1 MFIYFFLAIL
11 TAPWVIA
18 MKLKNNVGKNIILFP
33 GDNDPPQGFKIRS
46 GYIVSLSKTLS
57 SQQTVTFRAIED
69 ESRAKVLI
77 NGKESIKVTAVKGK
91 ASPVDVTLAGKFS
104 GFKILLY
111 IVFLLRNHGLCF

>member
-1 MFIYFFLAIL
+1 
-11 TAPWVIA
+11 
-18 MKLKNNVGKNIILFP
+18 MKLKNNVGKNIILLP
-33 GDNDPPQGFKIRS
+33 SDNDPPQGFKIRS

-104 GFKILLY
+104 GFKISLY
-111 IVFLLRNHGLCF
+111 TVLLLRNPGWCFK